1 MSEMT
6 VMIVDDQ
13 DDFRE
18 ILTTYLEEEGYFVM
32 QAGDGAA
39 ALRDIRFRKPDLI
52 LLDII
57 MPNVDGYEVC
67 RALKADPETA
77 DIPIVFLSAKTS
89 LSDKL
94 TGYVSGGQ
102 RFLCKPFDM
111 DELEDCLGAML
122 NRDGPGGGARRVMA

>member
-1 MSEMT
+1 MGELT

-13 DDFRE
+13 EDFRE
-18 ILTTYLEEEGYFVM
+18 ILSTYLEEEGYFVM

-39 ALRDIRFRKPDLI
+39 ALRDIRYRKPDLI

-57 MPNVDGYEVC
+57 MPKVDGYEVC
-67 RALKADPETA
+67 RALKADPDTA

-122 NRDGPGGGARRVMA
+122 NREGRAAGRGL

>member
-1 MSEMT
+1 MSELT

-18 ILTTYLEEEGYFVM
+18 ILTTYLEEEGYYVM

-57 MPNVDGYEVC
+57 MPKVDGYEVC

-122 NRDGPGGGARRVMA
+122 NREGPGGGASRVMA